1 MALNMICRNS
11 KTTPPM
17 KNLEKNELLIAALQR
32 CAAACHDLVN
42 SSLDEIALE
51 HTVTCVRLALD
62 GAGICEQ
69 TGAFLARGSAYAGR
83 LLEICLDICSV
94 CAEEMART
102 EGTEACRQC
111 AAACRDCADAISKLK
126 NPASPLVAPAD

>member
-1 MALNMICRNS
+1 
-11 KTTPPM
+11 M

-42 SSLDEIALE
+42 SSLDDISQE
-51 HTVTCVRLALD
+51 HSATCVRLALD

-83 LLEICLDICSV
+83 LLEICLDICSA
-94 CAEEMART
+94 CAEEMGRT
-102 EGTEACRQC
+102 DGADACRQC
-111 AAACRDCADAISKLK
+111 AAACRDCADTISKLK
-126 NPASPLVAPAD
+126 NPASPIPAPAE